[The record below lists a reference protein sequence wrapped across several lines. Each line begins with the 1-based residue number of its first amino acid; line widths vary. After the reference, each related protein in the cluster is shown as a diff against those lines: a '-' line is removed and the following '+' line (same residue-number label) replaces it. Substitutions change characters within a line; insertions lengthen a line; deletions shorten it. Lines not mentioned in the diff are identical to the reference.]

1 MMSKEDKVLKEIKW
15 LGAKAIM
22 RTIKPRTIITPISF
36 LQAKLVVDE
45 IENSLK
51 EKENG

>member
-1 MMSKEDKVLKEIKW
+1 MNKADEILKELNW

-22 RTIKPRTIITPISF
+22 RTIKPRTIVTKVSF
-36 LQAKLVVDE
+36 LQAKLAVDE
-45 IENSLK
+45 IETQLQ